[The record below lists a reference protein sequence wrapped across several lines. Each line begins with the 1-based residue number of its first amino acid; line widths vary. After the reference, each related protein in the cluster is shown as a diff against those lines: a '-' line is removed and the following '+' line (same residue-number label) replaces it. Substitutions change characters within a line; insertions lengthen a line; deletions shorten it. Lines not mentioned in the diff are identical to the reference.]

1 MSIVDV
7 GHTDLTTSVGYSDVA
22 HGVGVDKWEIARFV
36 FDWGLIL
43 VPGGAILSSV
53 RKASYIR
60 KGYKVVKEAPK
71 GTKLTALE
79 AYVVGRP
86 VRSALFAGAGIA
98 SNPATNP
105 LYYQG
110 RIVGAGS

>member
-53 RKASYIR
+53 RR
-60 KGYKVVKEAPK
+60 
-71 GTKLTALE
+71 
-79 AYVVGRP
+79 
-86 VRSALFAGAGIA
+86 RS
-98 SNPATNP
+98 
-105 LYYQG
+105 
-110 RIVGAGS
+110 